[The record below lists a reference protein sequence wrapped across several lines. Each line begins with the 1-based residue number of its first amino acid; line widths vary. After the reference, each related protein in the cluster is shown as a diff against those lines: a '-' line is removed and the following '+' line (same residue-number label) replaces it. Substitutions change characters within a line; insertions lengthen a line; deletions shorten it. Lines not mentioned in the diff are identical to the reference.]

1 MGLFTDLAT
10 SAFANY
16 VQNKDIEDTLK
27 SLVFITSYKAT
38 LNRDYKKMIVK
49 AMQLLDEEFSYF
61 RDEEKID
68 GIYTELKNI
77 SVQQFFENILSLR
90 IDRDKI
96 ISFFTIDL
104 FFVKALE
111 NAELITPQHIYNL
124 YLVKKHFDFS
134 RQELA
139 SCYKNVADLQNTDF
153 DDTAEAIEALTSE
166 NAMEILVKKY
176 PNLIEVETHNEKDIL
191 EIEENIAEPVISSEV
206 TTNNQIE
213 LIEKDYCK
221 TIEENTVSNQ
231 DNEIPIGKQK
241 SSDKRRLSALLL
253 CIFLGVI
260 GAHRFY
266 VGKYGTA
273 ILQVIAIA
281 CFGIGSVWWLIDLI
295 MIITGNFTDKTGLP
309 LENW

>member
-1 MGLFTDLAT
+1 MGLFTDLAA

-104 FFVKALE
+104 FFVRALE

-139 SCYKNVADLQNTDF
+139 SCYKNVADLQNADF
-153 DDTAEAIEALTSE
+153 DDTAEAIEALTSK
-166 NAMEILVKKY
+166 NAMEILV
-176 PNLIEVETHNEKDIL
+176 PQ
-191 EIEENIAEPVISSEV
+191 IS
-206 TTNNQIE
+206 T
-213 LIEKDYCK
+213 Y
-221 TIEENTVSNQ
+221 
-231 DNEIPIGKQK
+231 
-241 SSDKRRLSALLL
+241 
-253 CIFLGVI
+253 F
-260 GAHRFY
+260 
-266 VGKYGTA
+266 
-273 ILQVIAIA
+273 
-281 CFGIGSVWWLIDLI
+281 
-295 MIITGNFTDKTGLP
+295 
-309 LENW
+309 

>member
-309 LENW
+309 LESW